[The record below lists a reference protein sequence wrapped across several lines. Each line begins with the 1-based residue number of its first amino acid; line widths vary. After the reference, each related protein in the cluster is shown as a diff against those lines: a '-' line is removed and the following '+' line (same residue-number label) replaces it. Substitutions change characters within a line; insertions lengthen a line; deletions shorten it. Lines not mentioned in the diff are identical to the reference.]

1 MIKSL
6 FSAFLMYS
14 RIPMPKTEWNEHN
27 RKYVLCFFPLIGG
40 VIGMIFMGWFWI
52 CQQFAIGRIL
62 FSAVGVCIPVWIT
75 GGIHLDGFC
84 DVQDAKACMGSRER
98 CLEVMKDSRVGAFAV
113 IHLGL
118 YFLLQF
124 GIFTEIHTYRIS
136 GICASG
142 FVLSRAESSLCA
154 TVLPYANSKSSVDN
168 FRNNK
173 KAIIITEMF
182 YIVIISAVMII
193 LDTLSG
199 ITAVAGSLLCIIY
212 YKHFACKK
220 FGGVTGDL
228 AGYFLQ
234 TCELIICLSSV
245 ISYLIFR

>member
-27 RKYVLCFFPLIGG
+27 RKYVLCFFPLIGA
-40 VIGMIFMGWFWI
+40 VIGMIFITWFWI
-52 CQQFAIGRIL
+52 CQKFSVSHIL
-62 FSAVGVCIPVWIT
+62 FSVIGVCIPVWIT
-75 GGIHLDGFC
+75 GGIHIDGFC

-124 GIFTEIHTYRIS
+124 GLFSEIHTYS
-136 GICASG
+136 VAGICASG
-142 FVLSRAESSLCA
+142 FMLSRTESGLCA
-154 TVLPYANSKSSVDN
+154 TILPYASPKSSVND
-168 FRNNK
+168 FRNSK
-173 KAIIITEMF
+173 KVIVITEIIC
-182 YIVIISAVMII
+182 IVMISSMMII

-199 ITAVAGSLLCIIY
+199 ISAVVGSLLCMLY
-212 YKHFACKK
+212 YRNFACKK
-220 FGGVTGDL
+220 FGGITGDL

-234 TCELIICLSSV
+234 ICELTICCCAVASDLF
-245 ISYLIFR
+245 FR